1 MNNEQILENWNL
13 QFKDQKKLNIEET
26 KKLIELANIA
36 DDEELKKD
44 YFNQAILGTQHVIY
58 DYLKSSKLYLLS
70 SREIGTEDIIATVYE
85 VWMEHIKYTD
95 LKDKKN
101 FDSIINNKKFSN
113 EVIKKLGVKESL
125 QRTRKKSDMY
135 ECNNTAL
142 FLSNKDLTEYFI
154 KYYTAINAGKNEEE
168 VLNELNISDDAKK
181 SILTFFEKISN
192 YIENSTDKQE
202 LSPKNIRNYIEMIIT
217 NTIAND
223 FLSNEI
229 LNVDYRY
236 EDNVIYKEFNKKM
249 DFALGSLTER
259 ENKVIK
265 YLYGIDGE
273 QLTHD
278 NVGKLFNVSKI
289 RILQIEAKALRKL
302 RHPFRSREL
311 KDYRDI
317 PYKH

>member
-154 KYYTAINAGKNEEE
+154 KYYTAINTGKNEEE
-168 VLNELNISDDAKK
+168 ALNELNISDDAKK

-192 YIENSTDKQE
+192 YLENSTDKQE

-249 DFALGSLTER
+249 DFALDSLSER

-265 YLYGIDGE
+265 CLFGIDGE

-317 PYKH
+317 AYKH